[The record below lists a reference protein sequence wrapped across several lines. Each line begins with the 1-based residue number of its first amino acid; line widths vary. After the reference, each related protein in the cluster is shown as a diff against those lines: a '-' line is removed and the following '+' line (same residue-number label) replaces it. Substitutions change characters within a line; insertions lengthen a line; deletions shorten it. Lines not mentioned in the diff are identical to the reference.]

1 MTEGLHSREAL
12 ELIKEHLLGIMGPTA
27 DSRFSTQLLKMSKF
41 QMAQV
46 RRGEGLS
53 GLMSIHHSAA
63 PQPGHSPPQHVH
75 TVGR

>member
-12 ELIKEHLLGIMGPTA
+12 ELIKEHLLGIMGPAA

-46 RRGEGLS
+46 REG
-53 GLMSIHHSAA
+53 G
-63 PQPGHSPPQHVH
+63 G
-75 TVGR
+75 